1 MTLRSGLYVGSVF
14 HRRLAPKPHRF
25 RYRLFW
31 LLIDL
36 DELDELD
43 RSLTIFSHN
52 RPNLFSLYE
61 RDHGDGGE
69 TPLRAQAEGLLE
81 AHGIDTD
88 GGSIRLLCMPRALGY
103 GFNPISVYFCERP
116 DGALAALIYQVH
128 NTFGER
134 HSYVLPVA
142 NGGGAVRQACDKRFF
157 VSPFLP
163 MGLRYEFH
171 VAPPGETLTVAIRV
185 SGPDG
190 VMLRAA
196 LTGKRRELTDG
207 ALLKAGLAVPVEAM
221 KTTAAIHWQAL
232 RLMAKGVAY
241 RGRDGAQTPVRA
253 EAEMAVT
260 HESELKPTRR
270 GGVDSARLA
279 PVPDLCAIPSFTD
292 DQIPGENDH
301 EENADRDHQLHERF
315 VVPDPEPQLRQPGRR
330 TGEEEAEA
338 GRNRPVHG
346 FVSSATTAVP

>member
-14 HRRLAPKPHRF
+14 HWRLAPKPHRF

-36 DELDELD
+36 GELDAVD
-43 RSLTIFSHN
+43 RKLKVFSHN
-52 RPNLFSLYE
+52 RPNLFSLHD

-69 TPLRAQAEGLLE
+69 TPLRAQADGLLE
-81 AHGIDTD
+81 AHGIDTE
-88 GGSIRLLCMPRALGY
+88 GGPVRLLCMPRTLGY

-116 DGALAALIYQVH
+116 EGALAALIYQVH

-142 NGGGAVRQACDKRFF
+142 ASGRDGVRQACDKRFF

-171 VAPPGETLTVAIRV
+171 VAPPGGSLTVAIRA

-196 LTGKRRELTDG
+196 LTGERHELTDG
-207 ALLKAGLAVPVEAM
+207 ALLKAGLAVPLEAM
-221 KTTAAIHWQAL
+221 KTTAAIHWEAA
-232 RLMAKGVAY
+232 RLWAKGVAY
-241 RGRDGAQTPVRA
+241 LGRW
-253 EAEMAVT
+253 
-260 HESELKPTRR
+260 
-270 GGVDSARLA
+270 
-279 PVPDLCAIPSFTD
+279 
-292 DQIPGENDH
+292 
-301 EENADRDHQLHERF
+301 ERTGT
-315 VVPDPEPQLRQPGRR
+315 EGRR
-330 TGEEEAEA
+330 RLT
-338 GRNRPVHG
+338 
-346 FVSSATTAVP
+346 